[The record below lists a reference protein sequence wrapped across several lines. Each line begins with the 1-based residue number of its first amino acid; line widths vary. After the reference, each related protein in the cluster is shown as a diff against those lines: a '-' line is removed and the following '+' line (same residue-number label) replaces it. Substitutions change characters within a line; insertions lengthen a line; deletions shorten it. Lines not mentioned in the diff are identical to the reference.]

1 MLSCFC
7 SQGLWCLPHCMLGY
21 THTPLDTPPRRTI
34 LDTTPGHTSPLD
46 TPPADLPPD
55 TPRTSNPSHRDTTGY
70 GQQAGG
76 MHPTGMHTCISL
88 ISGCIDMSLIT
99 LESSEPPTLF
109 VAEKKPVL
117 HSPKQHWIING
128 S

>member
-1 MLSCFC
+1 MS
-7 SQGLWCLPHCMLGY
+7 
-21 THTPLDTPPRRTI
+21 TPLHAGIHTHPPGHTTPRRTI

-46 TPPADLPPD
+46 FTPPRQTSLRTPPW
-55 TPRTSNPSHRDTTGY
+55 TSNPSHRDTTGY
-70 GQQAGG
+70 AQQAGG

-117 HSPKQHWIING
+117 HSRKQHWIING